1 MRFGMADA
9 HEPGRLPA
17 RYEVLLYGA
26 CCLYALG
33 DLAVKLLNLL
43 LRIAEGTEVVDLRKV
58 RTKYVYFL
66 SHRFEVVLLG
76 RSLVL
81 GGHIH
86 GDYSN

>member
-1 MRFGMADA
+1 MADA
-9 HEPGRLPA
+9 RRPGRIPA
-17 RYEVLLYGA
+17 RKEALLYGA

-33 DLAVKLLNLL
+33 DLAMKLLDLF

-58 RTKYVYFL
+58 RTEYVNFL

-81 GGHIH
+81 GGHIPD
-86 GDYSN
+86 DYRD